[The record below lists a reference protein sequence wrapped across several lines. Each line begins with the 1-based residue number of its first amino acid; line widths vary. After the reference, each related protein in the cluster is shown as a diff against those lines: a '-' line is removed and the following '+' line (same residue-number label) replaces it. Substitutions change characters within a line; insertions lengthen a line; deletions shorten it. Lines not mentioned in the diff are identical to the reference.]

1 MMSQKRGSHCI
12 NKFCEISKENAL
24 KMINV
29 ENKKML
35 PLTVKDQ
42 NNIKIK
48 KHVTCVMT
56 NLIIEIMKN

>member
-24 KMINV
+24 KINNV

-35 PLTVKDQ
+35 PLTVKD
-42 NNIKIK
+42 
-48 KHVTCVMT
+48 
-56 NLIIEIMKN
+56 